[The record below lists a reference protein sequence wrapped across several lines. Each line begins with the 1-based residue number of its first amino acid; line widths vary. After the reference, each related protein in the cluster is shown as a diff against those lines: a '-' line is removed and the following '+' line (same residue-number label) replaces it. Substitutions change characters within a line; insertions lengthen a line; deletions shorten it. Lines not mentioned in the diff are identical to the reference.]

1 MTDDDNGWNDGWN
14 DAPEAEREAVD
25 GYTPQEFGRPGTA
38 GQEGTMEKHY
48 EGLPAAADMQQS
60 IILAQLQIL
69 RDLERRARRA
79 SSQLSIDPVSRLV
92 A

>member
-1 MTDDDNGWNDGWN
+1 MTDDYNGWN
-14 DAPEAEREAVD
+14 DAPEAEPEAA
-25 GYTPQEFGRPGTA
+25 GAYTPQEFGRPGMA

-48 EGLPAAADMQQS
+48 EGLPAAANMQQS

-69 RDLERRARRA
+69 RDLERRTRGANA
-79 SSQLSIDPVSRLV
+79 QLSIDPIARLV